1 MCSGK
6 RICLIR
12 LKIVVALSS
21 WRDAIMHDFVPRY
34 SWLALE
40 EEPVAAWVEASDTTE
55 PAGKDPGK

>member
-1 MCSGK
+1 M
-6 RICLIR
+6 IR